1 MTTRDWRAWAKELRR
16 RLVEEPVEAV
26 IEGSPL
32 DLRIIGRSLWHAAVV
47 GLAAGLLGVLFVRG
61 LELLQFVL
69 LESLVGYEPLR
80 ASGEA
85 GQAGTTPFRWW
96 LLPPLLALGGLL
108 AGRLM
113 TSAPETRGGGA
124 DATLEAF
131 HAGGGHVRNRVLWVK
146 LLASWATLATG
157 GAGGREGPTIQL
169 GGAVG
174 SLMSRLLRLSTRE
187 RRILLLAGAAAGISA
202 VFRTPLGA
210 ALLAVELVYSDG
222 FENDALVPAVLA
234 SVVSFAIATTLHP
247 AGVLLAHAPR
257 YPFVPAH
264 LPLYGLLAV
273 FTSLGA
279 VLFLAVYRRVK
290 AAFGGLARVPAWL
303 HPALG
308 GLALGALVVPAVA
321 ASAQLLHTPPHGL
334 GILGG
339 GYGLVQVAI
348 TGASWLPTG
357 WTAVAFFA
365 LMMVVK
371 AFATSLTV
379 GSGGS
384 AGDFAPSMAMGGLIG
399 GAFGRAAQL
408 LVEDPRLDAG
418 AFVLVGM
425 GAFYGGVAH
434 VPLAAL
440 VMVCELAGTYDL
452 LVPAMFAQGI
462 AFVALRNRS
471 LYHSQRLMPRP
482 APQESLPP
490 PSR

>member
-1 MTTRDWRAWAKELRR
+1 MKRPDWRAWATELRR
-16 RLVEEPVEAV
+16 RLVEQPVEAV

-32 DLRIIGRSLWHAAVV
+32 DLRIIGRSLWHAALV
-47 GLAAGLLGVLFVRG
+47 GLAAGVLGVLFVRG
-61 LELLQFVL
+61 LELLQSVL
-69 LESLVGYEPLR
+69 LEGLVGYEPLR
-80 ASGEA
+80 ASGESGRA
-85 GQAGTTPFRWW
+85 AASTFRWW
-96 LLPPLLALGGLL
+96 LLPPLLAVGGAL
-108 AGRLM
+108 AGALM
-113 TSAPETRGGGA
+113 RSAPETRGGGA
-124 DATLEAF
+124 DAMLRAF
-131 HAGGGHVRNRVLWVK
+131 HREGGHVRNRVLWVK

-169 GGAVG
+169 GGATG
-174 SLMSRLLRLSTRE
+174 SLISRLLGLSTRE

-210 ALLAVELVYSDG
+210 ALLVVELVYSDG

-234 SVVSFAIATTLHP
+234 SVVSFAVATTLHP

-279 VLFLAVYRRVK
+279 VFFLTVYQRVR
-290 AAFGGLARVPAWL
+290 AAFGSLARIPAWV

-308 GLALGALVVPAVA
+308 GLALGVLVVPVVA
-321 ASAQLLHTPPHGL
+321 GSAQWLSTPPHGL

-339 GYGLVQVAI
+339 GYGLVQAAI
-348 TGASWLPTG
+348 TGAPWLGTG
-357 WTAVAFFA
+357 WAAVAFFA

-371 AFATSLTV
+371 AVATSLTV

-408 LVEDPRLDAG
+408 LIDDPRLDAG

-425 GAFYGGVAH
+425 GAFYGGIAH

-462 AFVALRNRS
+462 AFVALRHRS
-471 LYHSQRLMPRP
+471 LYHEQRLMPRP
-482 APQESLPP
+482 PVESAPP
-490 PSR
+490 PAR

>member
-1 MTTRDWRAWAKELRR
+1 MSGRDWSALWAKLHR
-16 RLVEEPVEAV
+16 RLVEEPVGAV
-26 IEGSPL
+26 IDGSPL

-61 LELLQFVL
+61 LELLEAVL
-69 LESLVGYEPLR
+69 LQSLVGYEPLR

-85 GQAGTTPFRWW
+85 SLAGERPFRWW
-96 LLPPLLALGGLL
+96 LLPPLLAVGGLL

-113 TSAPETRGGGA
+113 RHAPETRGGGA
-124 DATLEAF
+124 DATIEAY
-131 HAGGGHVRNRVLWVK
+131 HSGGGLVRNRVLWVK
-146 LLASWATLATG
+146 TLASWATLATG

-174 SLMSRLLRLSTRE
+174 SLVSRLLNLGTRE

-210 ALLAVELVYSDG
+210 ALLVVELVYSDG

-234 SVVSFAIATTLHP
+234 SVMSYAIATTLHP

-257 YPFVPAH
+257 YPFIPAH

-279 VLFLAVYRRVK
+279 LFFLSTYGRVHD
-290 AAFGGLARVPAWL
+290 AFERLTRVPAWL

-308 GLALGALVVPAVA
+308 GLLLGSLVVPLVALGARFLE
-321 ASAQLLHTPPHGL
+321 TPPHGL

-339 GYGLVQVAI
+339 GYGLVQVGI
-348 TGASWLPTG
+348 TGAPWLATG
-357 WTAVAFFA
+357 WAAVGFFT
-365 LMMVVK
+365 LMLLLK
-371 AFATSLTV
+371 SFATSLTL

-399 GAFGRAAQL
+399 AAFGRAAQL
-408 LVEDPRLDAG
+408 LIDDPRLDPG

-425 GAFYGGVAH
+425 GAFYGGIAH

-462 AFVALRNRS
+462 SFVALRHRS
-471 LYHSQRLMPRP
+471 LYRSQRTMPRP
-482 APQESLPP
+482 PVDSVPP
-490 PSR
+490 PR

>member
-1 MTTRDWRAWAKELRR
+1 MSSPRWKKVWSELRR
-16 RLVEEPVEAV
+16 RLVEQPVEAV
-26 IEGSPL
+26 FDGSPV
-32 DLRIIGRSLWHAAVV
+32 DLRIVGRSLWHAAVV

-69 LESLVGYEPLR
+69 LETLVGYEPLR
-80 ASGEA
+80 ASGEVDRA
-85 GQAGTTPFRWW
+85 TVSPFRWW
-96 LLPPLLALGGLL
+96 LLPALLGGGGLL
-108 AGRLM
+108 AGWLM
-113 TSAPETRGGGA
+113 RSAPETRGGGA
-124 DATLEAF
+124 DATLEAY
-131 HAGGGHVRNRVLWVK
+131 HQGGGVVRNRVLWVK

-174 SLMSRLLRLSTRE
+174 SLMSRLLNLGTRE

-210 ALLAVELVYSDG
+210 ALLVVELVYSDG

-234 SVVSFAIATTLHP
+234 SVMSYAIATTLHP
-247 AGVLLAHAPR
+247 EGVLLASAAR
-257 YPFVPAH
+257 YPFVAAH
-264 LPLYGLLAV
+264 LPLYGLLAL

-279 VLFLAVYRRVK
+279 VLFLSVYGRVK
-290 AAFGGLARVPAWL
+290 GAFTAMARVPSWL

-308 GLALGALVVPAVA
+308 GLALGTLVVPWVA
-321 ASAQLLHTPPHGL
+321 LSSWALDTPPHGL

-348 TGASWLPTG
+348 SGAPWVGSG
-357 WTAVAFFA
+357 WAAVGFFA
-365 LMMVVK
+365 LMMLVK

-408 LVEDPRLDAG
+408 LLDDPRLDAG

-425 GAFYGGVAH
+425 GAFYGGIAH

-462 AFVALRNRS
+462 AFVALKNRS
-471 LYHSQRLMPRP
+471 LYHAQRTMPRP
-482 APQESLPP
+482 TSESSP
-490 PSR
+490 R